1 MAINSFIGRNRPAEN
16 FNQPW
21 TAHISWNIGFDQLP
35 LKINNFFGYK
45 SSYEDAI
52 KVKDV
57 DYQGEMINA
66 YEILEVKPCFWWDMT
81 TSYDF
86 NLANDYTLT
95 LGLTIHNVTNRKNM

>member
-1 MAINSFIGRNRPAEN
+1 MAINSFIARNRPAEN

-45 SSYEDAI
+45 SSYEDAV

-57 DYQGEMINA
+57 D
-66 YEILEVKPCFWWDMT
+66 
-81 TSYDF
+81 
-86 NLANDYTLT
+86 
-95 LGLTIHNVTNRKNM
+95 